1 MRCSARQGCATD
13 WRWGDEISM
22 SGAEASLQ
30 DPNQG
35 AFGIRGTF
43 QPGRAEVYGGSGV
56 NVQFPGQ
63 GESDPDSRKEA
74 GTGYRDGTV
83 PWGHCPGSAL
93 FKRRDRDGFRA
104 GTADRAGK
112 QEPESGRD
120 GQLLLIGGGISA
132 GEINRETEYAP
143 DPAADRSGGE
153 GAGVDS
159 RSAAHRGCT
168 GSGYAV

>member
-74 GTGYRDGTV
+74 GTGYWDGTV
-83 PWGHCPGSAL
+83 PWGYCSGSSI
-93 FKRRDRDGFRA
+93 FKRWYCDCFGKERRIEQGSKNRNPDG
-104 GTADRAGK
+104 TV
-112 QEPESGRD
+112 
-120 GQLLLIGGGISA
+120 
-132 GEINRETEYAP
+132 NY
-143 DPAADRSGGE
+143 
-153 GAGVDS
+153 
-159 RSAAHRGCT
+159 CT
-168 GSGYAV
+168 LEVV